1 MRAWLYY
8 RLSNDDD
15 PAQNALVNQRNICRG
30 FAAAQGYAI
39 VGEASDDNVS
49 GMTFQRPGLRH
60 LSEAAESG
68 GFDAVIIKDMS
79 RLGRHKTQTS
89 SFIDFL
95 REHNIRVLS
104 ATEGLDTFRESDDLV
119 IGVRGL
125 MNDYYAKDIGKKIRA
140 GYRQKQKEGLVVIPP
155 FGYWKD
161 KNTNEIL
168 MIPEAADTVRRIF
181 QLFLDGMTL
190 MPISRILNQET
201 RKTPAQFQ
209 MELYGKK
216 KPDIRQFLWSYTS
229 VKNVLQDESYV
240 GVLYNHQDEVRDGKR
255 FRKVPE
261 EEWFRHENVYPPII
275 SREDWEQAQ
284 ALLQKQRRKR
294 AKSNAPCHRYAGLL
308 SCSNCGAPLVAINR
322 YWNGTCR
329 VEYICKTYMRHGK
342 DTCTSHR
349 IREEKLDTMVWEL
362 VSASRESRAEE
373 QNKLAQMQK
382 MWALRKPILDAH
394 ILLLQKRIQK
404 LEQEIDGIVMEHI
417 QALSNI
423 NLKANGI

>member
-1 MRAWLYY
+1 MWQEVQNLIEQRKAVRVRAGTGHPILRYSGLLRCSDCGRTFVGKRIKLKSGERVEY
-8 RLSNDDD
+8 
-15 PAQNALVNQRNICRG
+15 ICDT
-30 FAAAQGYAI
+30 Y
-39 VGEASDDNVS
+39 
-49 GMTFQRPGLRH
+49 LRY
-60 LSEAAESG
+60 G
-68 GFDAVIIKDMS
+68 K
-79 RLGRHKTQTS
+79 
-89 SFIDFL
+89 
-95 REHNIRVLS
+95 EH
-104 ATEGLDTFRESDDLV
+104 
-119 IGVRGL
+119 
-125 MNDYYAKDIGKKIRA
+125 YYAKDIGKKIRA

-161 KNTNEIL
+161 KNTIEIL